1 MTDNKVLVERD
12 GWMIFNL
19 IGSIVLFF
27 LSLNFDSNIRESQS
41 SPVTKL
47 RTNQTMKHP
56 AGVILV

>member
-19 IGSIVLFF
+19 IGSIVLF
-27 LSLNFDSNIRESQS
+27 LNFDSNIRESQS

-56 AGVILV
+56 A

>member
-19 IGSIVLFF
+19 IGSIVLF
-27 LSLNFDSNIRESQS
+27 LNFDSNIRESQS